1 MKEDKLSLG
10 IDTSN
15 YKTSVAV
22 VDRDGKILF
31 NHQEFLDVKHGE
43 RGLRQSDAF
52 FQHVN
57 RLPEPLESA
66 LAEYREQIGIVA
78 VSTRPRPVEG
88 SYMPVFMAGYGYAKA
103 VAAALGVDVKEFSHQ
118 EGHIEAVKHYSA
130 LKDSK
135 SPLICFHF
143 SGGTTEALFVG
154 EDGSIE
160 IVGGSKD
167 IAYGQVLDRVGVA
180 LGFDF
185 PCGQALDEIA
195 CKHFGHIAGCEND
208 GECKNQGTK
217 TIKNSTLTKVKV
229 NDCYVNLSGIDTQA
243 RRYLEGLGNAEFDS
257 ASKPRIAS
265 EDNLG
270 EKEIALIIELF
281 QRLGE
286 SILTMSTQLAKKY
299 EIKDF
304 IYAGGVSSSKFIRKY
319 LTENMPGS
327 YRIVFGEPAL
337 SSDNAV
343 GIALLG
349 GKSIWDN

>member
-22 VDRDGKILF
+22 VDRNGKILF

-57 RLPEPLESA
+57 KLPEPLEAA
-66 LAEYREQIGIVA
+66 LEGYREQIGIVA

-88 SYMPVFMAGYGYAKA
+88 SYMPVFMAGYGYARA
-103 VAAALGVDVKEFSHQ
+103 LAAALGTQIKEFSHQ

-143 SGGTTEALFVG
+143 SGGTTEALLVG
-154 EDGSIE
+154 DDGTIE

-167 IAYGQVLDRVGVA
+167 IAYGQVLDRVGVV

-195 CKHFGHIAGCEND
+195 CKNFWHITECVND
-208 GECKNQGTK
+208 EECKNQV
-217 TIKNSTLTKVKV
+217 IKLARNGVLTKVKV

-243 RRYLEGLGNAEFDS
+243 RRYLESLANTEFDETNGQKVV
-257 ASKPRIAS
+257 SKN
-265 EDNLG
+265 NLS
-270 EKEIALIIELF
+270 EKEKSLIIELF
-281 QRLGE
+281 QRLAE
-286 SILTMSTQLAKKY
+286 SILTMSTQLSEKY
-299 EIKDF
+299 GIKDF
-304 IYAGGVSSSKFIRKY
+304 IYAGGVSSSKFIRSY
-319 LTENMPGS
+319 LTENMPKD

-349 GKSIWDN
+349 GKDIWNN